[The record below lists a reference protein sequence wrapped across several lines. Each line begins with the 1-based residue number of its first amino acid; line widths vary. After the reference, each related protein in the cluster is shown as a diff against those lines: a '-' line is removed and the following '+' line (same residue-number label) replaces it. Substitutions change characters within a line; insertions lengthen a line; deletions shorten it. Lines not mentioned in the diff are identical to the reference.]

1 MIYLFSP
8 KSAGTTDL
16 MNIVTGEKAHFSLFM
31 LKKALNTNTFEQK
44 MFKMFGKQCVT
55 QIYHNE
61 SSFTMSS
68 MFLGNVDNDTRQ

>member
-31 LKKALNTNTFEQK
+31 LKKASNTNTFEQK
-44 MFKMFGKQCVT
+44 IQDVW
-55 QIYHNE
+55 Q
-61 SSFTMSS
+61 TMCNADLS
-68 MFLGNVDNDTRQ
+68 